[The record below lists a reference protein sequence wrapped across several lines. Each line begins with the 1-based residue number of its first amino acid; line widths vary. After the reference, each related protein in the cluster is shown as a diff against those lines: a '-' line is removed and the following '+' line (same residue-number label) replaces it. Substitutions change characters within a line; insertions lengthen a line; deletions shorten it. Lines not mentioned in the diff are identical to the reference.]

1 MNENIAYVVIGKP
14 MLSIAELFHV
24 SIIFNAYLQDIMP
37 NLYVK

>member
-14 MLSIAELFHV
+14 MLSIAELSHV
-24 SIIFNAYLQDIMP
+24 SIIFNTYLQNIMP